1 MHTSATTVS
10 AETAIAA
17 GTSSIAPGPPSAAPE
32 SVEAHAR
39 PDVLEP
45 ESAAVK
51 RRMLI
56 IVNPYASTV
65 SDRLRHLVVY
75 ALQGRF
81 EVDAV
86 DTEARG
92 HATVLCRE
100 AAHEGYDV
108 VVAFG
113 GDGTVNEA
121 ANGLLGSPTPL
132 TCLPG
137 GSANVFGKMLGIP
150 GELVDAT
157 EHLLAL
163 ADDWRPRRVDLGVV
177 SAELA
182 SPAGDADRSQNGAE
196 DGERGH
202 GEEAIEERCFT
213 FASGLGVD
221 ASVVKRVDAN
231 PRLKARFGAYYFTW
245 IALRTFTRRYLVGAP
260 RMEVLSGDHVLL
272 GVTTIV
278 QNGSPFTYFQN
289 HPIEIADGTTLDS
302 GSLSSCVLHRATPL
316 TMPSIAVRAFSRRV
330 RVSGHWQVTPCNDLR
345 ELTVRSADDRPLP
358 LQVDGDYLGEVR
370 EARYSIRPAALNVL
384 A

>member
-1 MHTSATTVS
+1 MSVTPVSEQALGPAATP
-10 AETAIAA
+10 AD
-17 GTSSIAPGPPSAAPE
+17 APA
-32 SVEAHAR
+32 
-39 PDVLEP
+39 DFEP
-45 ESAAVK
+45 EIASIK

-56 IVNPYASTV
+56 IVNPYATTV

-86 DTEARG
+86 DTEAPG
-92 HATVLCRE
+92 HATELCRE

-150 GELVDAT
+150 GELIDAT

-163 ADDWRPRRVDLGVV
+163 ADDWRTRRVDLGVV
-177 SAELA
+177 
-182 SPAGDADRSQNGAE
+182 GTHDAQGAQITDR
-196 DGERGH
+196 
-202 GEEAIEERCFT
+202 RCFT

-221 ASVVKRVDAN
+221 ASVVERVDAN
-231 PRLKARFGAYYFTW
+231 PRLKARLGAYYFTW
-245 IALRTFTRRYLVGAP
+245 VALRTFVRRYLVKPP
-260 RMEVLSGDHVLL
+260 RMEVVLADSNTL
-272 GVTTIV
+272 PGVTTIV

-289 HPIEIADGTTLDS
+289 RPIEIADGTTLDS
-302 GSLSSCVLHRATPL
+302 GALCGCVLHRATPL
-316 TMPSIAVRAFSRRV
+316 SMPTIGLRALSRGA
-330 RVSGHWQVTPCNDLR
+330 RVSRHRQVTGLSELT
-345 ELTVRSADDRPLP
+345 ELTVRTTDDRLLP
-358 LQVDGDYLGEVR
+358 LQIDGDYLGEVS
-370 EARYSIRPAALNVL
+370 EAHYSILPGALNVL

>member
-1 MHTSATTVS
+1 MWMRSAPPRRWSRRPRTGAALAVTPGRLRCRALQMSTPLREQAPATERPTTAP
-10 AETAIAA
+10 AERPTPASVPAERPGDA
-17 GTSSIAPGPPSAAPE
+17 PAPFQPQAPG
-32 SVEAHAR
+32 
-39 PDVLEP
+39 
-45 ESAAVK
+45 VK

-56 IVNPYASTV
+56 IVNPYATTV

-81 EVDAV
+81 EVDAI
-86 DTEARG
+86 DTQARG
-92 HATVLCRE
+92 HATELCRE

-121 ANGLLGSPTPL
+121 ANGLVGSPTPL

-137 GSANVFGKMLGIP
+137 GSANVFAKMLGIP

-177 SAELA
+177 SADGTEGALA
-182 SPAGDADRSQNGAE
+182 
-196 DGERGH
+196 
-202 GEEAIEERCFT
+202 EERCFT

-231 PRLKARFGAYYFTW
+231 PRLKARLGAYYFTW
-245 IALRTFTRRYLVGAP
+245 VALRTFARRYLVRPP
-260 RMEVLSGDHVLL
+260 RMEVLADGRTLA

-278 QNGSPFTYFQN
+278 QNGSP
-289 HPIEIADGTTLDS
+289 
-302 GSLSSCVLHRATPL
+302 
-316 TMPSIAVRAFSRRV
+316 
-330 RVSGHWQVTPCNDLR
+330 VTPFPH
-345 ELTVRSADDRPLP
+345 RP
-358 LQVDGDYLGEVR
+358 V
-370 EARYSIRPAALNVL
+370 ANA
-384 A
+384 

>member
-1 MHTSATTVS
+1 MSSFSSVH
-10 AETAIAA
+10 EDDRRLTAPRDFEPLQAA
-17 GTSSIAPGPPSAAPE
+17 S
-32 SVEAHAR
+32 
-39 PDVLEP
+39 
-45 ESAAVK
+45 K

-56 IVNPYASTV
+56 IVNPYATTV

-86 DTEARG
+86 DTEAQG
-92 HATVLCRE
+92 HATELCRE

-121 ANGLLGSPTPL
+121 ANGLLGSSTPL

-157 EHLLAL
+157 EHLLAM
-163 ADDWRPRRVDLGVV
+163 ADDWRPRKVDLGVV
-177 SAELA
+177 
-182 SPAGDADRSQNGAE
+182 NG
-196 DGERGH
+196 
-202 GEEAIEERCFT
+202 RCFT

-221 ASVVKRVDAN
+221 ASVVERVDSN

-245 IALRTFTRRYLVGAP
+245 AAISTFTRRYLVHPP
-260 RMEVLSGDHVLL
+260 RMVAHAGGQRME

-289 HPIEIADGTTLDS
+289 RPIEIAEGAALDS
-302 GSLSSCVLHRATPL
+302 GALSSCVLHRARPL
-316 TMPSIAVRAFSRRV
+316 DMPSIAWRAFSRHARIA
-330 RVSGHWQVTPCNDLR
+330 RHRHVSSFPELT
-345 ELTVRSADDRPLP
+345 ELTVQSADERPLP
-358 LQVDGDYLGEVR
+358 LQVDGDYIGEVG
-370 EARYSIRPAALNVL
+370 EARYSIMPEALHVIG
-384 A
+384 

>member
-1 MHTSATTVS
+1 MGSPVH
-10 AETAIAA
+10 EQDRRLAA
-17 GTSSIAPGPPSAAPE
+17 LQDFEPPKAA
-32 SVEAHAR
+32 S
-39 PDVLEP
+39 
-45 ESAAVK
+45 K

-56 IVNPYASTV
+56 IVNPYATTV

-86 DTEARG
+86 DTEAQG
-92 HATVLCRE
+92 HATELCRE

-121 ANGLLGSPTPL
+121 ANGLIGSPSQWAGANPTPL

-157 EHLLAL
+157 EHLLAM
-163 ADDWRPRRVDLGVV
+163 ADDWRPRKVDLGVV
-177 SAELA
+177 
-182 SPAGDADRSQNGAE
+182 NG
-196 DGERGH
+196 
-202 GEEAIEERCFT
+202 RCFT

-221 ASVVKRVDAN
+221 ASVVERVDSN
-231 PRLKARFGAYYFTW
+231 PRLKARLGAYYFTW
-245 IALRTFTRRYLVGAP
+245 AAISTFARHYVVHPP
-260 RMEVLSGDHVLL
+260 RMLARAGEQTLE

-289 HPIEIADGTTLDS
+289 RPIEVAEDAALDS
-302 GSLSSCVLHRATPL
+302 GALAASVLHRARPL
-316 TMPSIAVRAFSRRV
+316 DMPSIAWRAFSPRARIA
-330 RVSGHWQVTPCNDLR
+330 RYRHVSSFPALS
-345 ELTVRSADDRPLP
+345 ELTVQSADGRPLP
-358 LQVDGDYLGEVR
+358 LQVDGDFIGEVD
-370 EARYSIRPAALNVL
+370 EARYSILPRALNVV

>member
-1 MHTSATTVS
+1 MSSSVHEDEQLTAPRDFEPLQTAT
-10 AETAIAA
+10 
-17 GTSSIAPGPPSAAPE
+17 
-32 SVEAHAR
+32 
-39 PDVLEP
+39 
-45 ESAAVK
+45 K

-56 IVNPYASTV
+56 IVNPYATTV

-86 DTEARG
+86 DTEAQG
-92 HATVLCRE
+92 HAVELCRE

-121 ANGLLGSPTPL
+121 ANGLLGSSTPL

-157 EHLLAL
+157 EHLLAM
-163 ADDWRPRRVDLGVV
+163 ADDWRPRTVDLGVV
-177 SAELA
+177 
-182 SPAGDADRSQNGAE
+182 NG
-196 DGERGH
+196 
-202 GEEAIEERCFT
+202 RCFT

-221 ASVVKRVDAN
+221 ASVVERVDSN
-231 PRLKARFGAYYFTW
+231 PRLKARLGAYYFTW
-245 IALRTFTRRYLVGAP
+245 AAISTFARRYLVHPP
-260 RMEVLSGDHVLL
+260 RMSAHAGGQTLE

-289 HPIEIADGTTLDS
+289 RPIEIAEGAALDS
-302 GSLSSCVLHRATPL
+302 GALAGCVLHSARPL
-316 TMPSIAVRAFSRRV
+316 DMPSIAWRAFSRRA
-330 RVSGHWQVTPCNDLR
+330 RITRHRHVSSFP
-345 ELTVRSADDRPLP
+345 ELTELAVKSTDGRSLP
-358 LQVDGDYLGEVR
+358 LQVDGDYIGEVD
-370 EARYSIRPAALNVL
+370 EARYSIMPRALHVIS
-384 A
+384 